1 MMHSWVGTL
10 TCGVGSHG
18 AGPLGASLLFCQCCP
33 DLFRHR
39 FPLQGVKAQHPQVS
53 SFLQHQQG
61 LYFFSLYPACAKL
74 TAVPGTRNDSDGQ
87 CRPSVRSITVA
98 AQAQE
103 AQLPAPSSH
112 WYANSAMSSAFILNS
127 EQIQSYTCCALPMAL
142 L

>member
-1 MMHSWVGTL
+1 MQLWIGTL

-33 DLFRHR
+33 DLFRHH
-39 FPLQGVKAQHPQVS
+39 FPLQGVKAQHPQVYG
-53 SFLQHQQG
+53 FLQHQQG
-61 LYFFSLYPACAKL
+61 LYFFSSYPARARL
-74 TAVPGTRNDSDGQ
+74 TAVRGMRNDGGGQ
-87 CRPSVRSITVA
+87 CRPSVRSTAVA

-103 AQLPAPSSH
+103 VQAPAPSSH
-112 WYANSAMSSAFILNS
+112 WYANGAMSSAFILNS